1 MARSPYAL
9 DGASLARMLDSTQ
22 SAIIRYDRAG
32 CVDCGALNPFFATL
46 AGGLPDGS
54 VYVAYCERNPEICDA
69 CGVSSSSDAP
79 AEPLIKAW
87 TGTGFVTFRGERST
101 EAVVNWLQRIDR
113 VWDEAEEELPSGR
126 PLASC
131 AKNGLRAPQSTQ
143 PA

>member
-1 MARSPYAL
+1 MARSPHLL

-22 SAIIRYDRAG
+22 SAIIRFDRPG
-32 CVDCGALNPFFATL
+32 CVDCGALNPFFAQL

-54 VYVAYCERNPEICDA
+54 VYVANCERHPEICDA

-101 EAVVNWLQRIDR
+101 EAVVNWLHRLDR
-113 VWDEAEEELPSGR
+113 VWDEAEEEIP
-126 PLASC
+126 PAV
-131 AKNGLRAPQSTQ
+131 AARATAVGM
-143 PA
+143 PAEHLSLIHI